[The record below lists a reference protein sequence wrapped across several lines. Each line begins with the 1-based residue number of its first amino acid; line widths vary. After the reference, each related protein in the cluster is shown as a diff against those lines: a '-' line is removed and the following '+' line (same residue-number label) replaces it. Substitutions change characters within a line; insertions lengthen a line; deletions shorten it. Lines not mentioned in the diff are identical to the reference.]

1 MAGAIPSP
9 DYYDVIKQPMCLQMI
24 KEKVDAS
31 AYKDWRAF
39 EKDVLLIFAN
49 ARQYNRP
56 ASQVYADAE
65 ALEKAYHLAT

>member
-9 DYYDVIKQPMCLQMI
+9 DYYDVIKQPMCLQTI

-49 ARQYNRP
+49 ARQYNRH
-56 ASQVYADAE
+56 ASQLYADAE